1 MTVLRQKWIKRED
14 LRANPEVYYLFGD
27 NTERWG
33 TGGQAKEMRG
43 EPNAIGIA
51 TKITPTQGSNAY
63 FSDDDFLENCR
74 IIATDLRDAFQK
86 RDMGHIIVIPLDGLG
101 TGLSKLPQK
110 APRTNRFLLAMLR
123 TLTNGGRPA
132 WKQIL
137 NG

>member
-1 MTVLRQKWIKRED
+1 MAVLWQKWIKRED
-14 LRANPEVYYLFGD
+14 LQANPEVYYLFGD

-51 TKITPTQGSNAY
+51 TKMTPTQGSNAY
-63 FSDDDFLENCR
+63 FSDDDFLANCR
-74 IIATDLRDAFQK
+74 IIATDFRAAFQK
-86 RDMGHIIVIPLDGLG
+86 RDMGHILVIPLDGLG

-110 APRTNRFLLAMLR
+110 APRTNRFLLEMLNM
-123 TLTNGGRPA
+123 LTNGGQPA